1 MSGAIVRCLEAPPPG
16 WESLVAA
23 DPNAVPS
30 HRPELVRSMAAVLP
44 GMTARFV
51 AVEQGGALIGG
62 TPFVIERRAS
72 FRWVHVLPFLLPGA
86 PLGPGPRRAEV
97 DALVAQA
104 LGAVV
109 RETRAVGGEWVL
121 YRPCGPE
128 PDAAAAATLAD
139 EVRFLEAS
147 LIELDQGIEPAWR
160 RLDRD
165 TRSGLRRARL
175 EGLRFGED
183 PEALEESY
191 ALHLAQSRRWP
202 GHRPVP
208 LELGRRLL
216 QAPPES
222 PGGGEPMAR
231 LFTVRAGGRLLTATL
246 FLDGGREL
254 FAWWS
259 GSREAARARHA
270 VPFLYWSAAEWAA
283 ARGRA
288 RLNLGGSGGKLSL
301 EAFKRSFGAR
311 LHRYPVH
318 WIGAGAGSWLGR
330 KVAGLQGAMRRRR
343 FRGDES

>member
-1 MSGAIVRCLEAPPPG
+1 MSGAIVRCLEAPPEG
-16 WESLVAA
+16 WESLIAS
-23 DPNAVPS
+23 DPGATPS
-30 HRPELVRSMAAVLP
+30 HRPELAWSMAAVLP
-44 GMTARFV
+44 GMTARFMV
-51 AVEQGGALIGG
+51 VEQGGALIGG

-72 FRWVHVLPFLLPGA
+72 FCWVHALPFLLPGA

-97 DALVAQA
+97 DALVAEA

-121 YRPCGPE
+121 YRPSGPE
-128 PDAAAAATLAD
+128 PDAAALAG
-139 EVRFLEAS
+139 ETRFLEAS
-147 LIELDQGIEPAWR
+147 LIELDRGIEAAWR

-165 TRSGLRRARL
+165 TRYGLRRARL
-175 EGLRFGED
+175 EGLRFGQD

-191 ALHLAQSRRWP
+191 AVHLAQSRRWP

-208 LELGRRLL
+208 LELVRRLL

-222 PGGGEPMAR
+222 PGGGEPIGR
-231 LFTVRAGGRLLTATL
+231 LFSVRAGGRLLTATL

-259 GSREAARARHA
+259 GSREAARSLHA

-288 RLNLGGSGGKLSL
+288 RLNLGGSGGKASL

-311 LHRYPVH
+311 LHRYPVR
-318 WIGAGAGSWLGR
+318 WIGAGASSWLGR
-330 KVAGLQGAMRRRR
+330 KVAGLQGAMRKQR
-343 FRGDES
+343 FRGEGR